1 MSACD
6 ILTVGLKLGFEMLFQ
21 VPALL
26 VFTNFHSF
34 PYILNFS
41 PSLKYNS
48 NCIDFFP
55 PRQDLLVPAGFELL
69 IQLALIF

>member
-48 NCIDFFP
+48 NCIDFSP
-55 PRQDLLVPAGFELL
+55 PKAG
-69 IQLALIF
+69 LACPSWL